1 MPKITAHGKIFRD
14 WEGLLGAVERNA
26 SLLPQVDL
34 RKAALESILAKA
46 REMKAQQE
54 DLDAKKQATT
64 QALQQLVE
72 EGQETARKLRAFV
85 VSALGSRTELLKQ
98 FGLPPRRRK
107 SSKQAE
113 QLPAVDTPKVVLPP
127 LGPPDS
133 SINQQKGDEK

>member
-26 SLLPQVDL
+26 SLLPQVDP
-34 RKAALESILAKA
+34 RKAALEAILAKA
-46 REMKAQQE
+46 RDMKAQQE

-64 QALQQLVE
+64 QALQQLVD

-85 VSALGSRTELLKQ
+85 VSSLGSRTELLKQ
-98 FGLPPRRRK
+98 FGLPPRRRR

-113 QLPAVDTPKVVLPP
+113 QLPDVATPKVVLPP

-133 SINQQKGDEK
+133 SINEQKGDEK